1 RGHGCARECMPRM
14 AELAHHI
21 GDDIL
26 PELRAPAARGKML
39 LHEKGEAPSARCT
52 WGALRMI
59 RAMRSVR
66 GGSAR
71 GVEGCWN
78 LHRCALPHIRLAGEL
93 FSNGKGRA
101 GLNRMAGAR
110 GLSPTQ
116 HRSA

>member
-1 RGHGCARECMPRM
+1 M

-59 RAMRSVR
+59 RAM
-66 GGSAR
+66 GSALALAIHDD
-71 GVEGCWN
+71 VIASAAV
-78 LHRCALPHIRLAGEL
+78 LHAASRVPGTCTDAPCLISALPGSYFRTAKAEQVLTE
-93 FSNGKGRA
+93 
-101 GLNRMAGAR
+101 
-110 GLSPTQ
+110 
-116 HRSA
+116 